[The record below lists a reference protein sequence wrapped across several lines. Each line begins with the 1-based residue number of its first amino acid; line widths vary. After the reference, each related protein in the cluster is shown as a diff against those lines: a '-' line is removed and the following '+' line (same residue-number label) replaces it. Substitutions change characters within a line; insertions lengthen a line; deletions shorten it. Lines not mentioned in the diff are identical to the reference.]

1 MNLEIKYPI
10 LTNLLRPF
18 RKSQQKTCISIVSAL
33 LQAAQ
38 ANSFAI
44 ASELANQSDI
54 GLPSAVNRFYRFLRN
69 ERFDNWLLTER
80 LFSFFSDRKRI
91 VLCLDWTAWGDRFS
105 VLTASVCIEK
115 RSLPVAVSAVKK
127 RLLTRS
133 QNLWEETFLRLCVDR
148 LKRARV
154 KAVWLCD
161 RGFHRVEWLLT
172 LKQLKQDF
180 VVRLQR
186 DVFVEI
192 DNRKVLLKSLELNKG
207 EYRDFGFVRLRVD
220 GKVTVR
226 LVGVWAK
233 EAKEIWW
240 LATNLKLS
248 VAEIVGLYDRRM
260 SIEEQFRD
268 TKGVRFGL
276 KLKWTQFQKA
286 EYLERMYLLI
296 GVAGLLWTSL
306 GRFIERRKPKVR
318 MKCRRKGARLS
329 LIRIGTL
336 FWRKV
341 TQTLKL
347 TTKFVKQN
355 LPLPKVRIFPWLQ
368 PKVISG

>member
-1 MNLEIKYPI
+1 MNLEKQYPI
-10 LTNLLRPF
+10 LVNLLSVF
-18 RKSQQKTCISIVSAL
+18 RRSQQKTCLSIVSAL
-33 LQAAQ
+33 LEAAE

-44 ASELANQSDI
+44 ASALAGQSEI

-80 LFSFFSDRKRI
+80 LFSFFSERKRV
-91 VLCLDWTAWGDRFS
+91 VLCLDWTAWGERFS
-105 VLTASVCIEK
+105 VLTASVCVEK

-127 RLLTRS
+127 SLLTRS
-133 QNLWEETFLRLCVDR
+133 QNLWEETFLRLCVER

-154 KAVWLCD
+154 TAIWLCD
-161 RGFHRVEWLLT
+161 RGFHRVEWLLR
-172 LKQLKQDF
+172 LKQLKQQF

-186 DVFVEI
+186 DVLVEI
-192 DNRKVLLKSLELNKG
+192 DSEKVLLKSIALRRG
-207 EYRDFGFVRLRVD
+207 EWRDFGLVKLRAD
-220 GKVTVR
+220 GKVRVR
-226 LVGVWAK
+226 VIGVWAR
-233 EAKEIWW
+233 EAKEVWW

-268 TKGVRFGL
+268 TKGARFGL

-306 GRFIERRKPKVR
+306 GRFIEREKPQVR

-329 LIRIGTL
+329 LIRIGAL
-336 FWRKV
+336 FWRKA
-341 TQTLKL
+341 TRYLKL
-347 TTKFVKQN
+347 TTKFVKNN
-355 LPLPKVRIFPWLQ
+355 LPLPKVRIFPWLAVQ
-368 PKVISG
+368 QK